1 MDDAPGAG
9 TGGPHEGP
17 PAHDRVPDALS
28 RGTPS
33 RETPEPPRHHEDLGD
48 RLRRWGLVAWS
59 TIGIVLLGA
68 GSLWALM
75 QVQVIFPP
83 LVLALVTI
91 FLLNPLVSR
100 LERFGMNRIIGSC
113 LGYIVFFA
121 VLSVALFF
129 LIPVLVDQGQA
140 FVRDFPRTVDRI
152 AGLGGD
158 VSDWAQEQFGVALD
172 LEAWLGANQEILR
185 DALGTL
191 GGILRTTAEIVVLV
205 VIGLVVGFYL
215 LIDLPRLKR
224 SLLRL
229 APPHR
234 RDEIVDVAG
243 KVGRAMGG
251 FFRGQLLV
259 ALLVGVLSALA
270 LRIVGLPYWLV
281 VGMIAGFFN
290 LIPMVGPFIGGIPAV
305 LIAAAFL
312 TPWHILYVVIALTIV
327 QQIDN
332 HFVSPN
338 VMRWAVRL
346 HAVTVML
353 SLLAGAALAGF
364 SGMLL
369 AVPVVASV
377 KVVAAHLWRTRVPWG
392 EEVFADEVD
401 PSEGRTGPAGAD
413 AEATEEASS
422 EGTGGARAGAV
433 GGENAADE

>member
-1 MDDAPGAG
+1 MDDAAGAG
-9 TGGPHEGP
+9 TGGPRDAP
-17 PAHDRVPDALS
+17 PAHERLPDAFA
-28 RGTPS
+28 
-33 RETPEPPRHHEDLGD
+33 REAAERPHHPEHLGD

-59 TIGIVLLGA
+59 TIGILLLGA
-68 GSLWALM
+68 VSVWALM

-100 LERFGMNRIIGSC
+100 LERSGLNRILGSC
-113 LGYIVFFA
+113 LGYIVFFV
-121 VLSVALFF
+121 VLSVVLFF

-140 FVRDFPRTVDRI
+140 FVRDFPRTVDRV
-152 AGLGGD
+152 AEVGGR
-158 VSDWAQEQFGVALD
+158 VSAWAEEQFGVGVD
-172 LEAWLGANQEILR
+172 LEAWLGANQAILR

-191 GGILRTTAEIVVLV
+191 GGILRTTAEIVVFV

-234 RDEIVDVAG
+234 RDEVVDVAS

-259 ALLVGVLSALA
+259 ALLVGVLSAMA

-312 TPWHILYVVIALTIV
+312 TPWHILYVVVALTIV

-346 HAVTVML
+346 HPVTVML

-392 EEVFADEVD
+392 EEVFADDEGD
-401 PSEGRTGPAGAD
+401 ERPSSERPESPDAGAD
-413 AEATEEASS
+413 GSEETRSEAVEEA
-422 EGTGGARAGAV
+422 RAEAV
-433 GGENAADE
+433 GGEAATDG

>member
-1 MDDAPGAG
+1 
-9 TGGPHEGP
+9 
-17 PAHDRVPDALS
+17 
-28 RGTPS
+28 
-33 RETPEPPRHHEDLGD
+33 
-48 RLRRWGLVAWS
+48 
-59 TIGIVLLGA
+59 
-68 GSLWALM
+68 
-75 QVQVIFPP
+75 
-83 LVLALVTI
+83 
-91 FLLNPLVSR
+91 
-100 LERFGMNRIIGSC
+100 
-113 LGYIVFFA
+113 
-121 VLSVALFF
+121 
-129 LIPVLVDQGQA
+129 
-140 FVRDFPRTVDRI
+140 
-152 AGLGGD
+152 
-158 VSDWAQEQFGVALD
+158 
-172 LEAWLGANQEILR
+172 
-185 DALGTL
+185 
-191 GGILRTTAEIVVLV
+191 
-205 VIGLVVGFYL
+205 
-215 LIDLPRLKR
+215 
-224 SLLRL
+224 
-229 APPHR
+229 
-234 RDEIVDVAG
+234 
-243 KVGRAMGG
+243 MGG

-312 TPWHILYVVIALTIV
+312 TPWHILYVVVALTIV

-401 PSEGRTGPAGAD
+401 LSEGRTGLAGAD